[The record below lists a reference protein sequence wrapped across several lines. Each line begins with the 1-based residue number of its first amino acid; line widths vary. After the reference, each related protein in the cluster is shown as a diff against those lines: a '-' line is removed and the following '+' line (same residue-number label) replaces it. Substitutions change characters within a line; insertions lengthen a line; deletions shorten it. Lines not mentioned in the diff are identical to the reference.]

1 MRDEL
6 IILCLTDSSLTLV
19 QARICSS
26 TSRISVKLESLGRGF
41 GPGGSRSR
49 VGCKDT
55 IQATYTTVLVSTV
68 NSETGWQK

>member
-6 IILCLTDSSLTLV
+6 TILCLTDSSLTLV

-41 GPGGSRSR
+41 GPGGRSR
-49 VGCKDT
+49 VGCKDA
-55 IQATYTTVLVSTV
+55 IQATYTTVLSTV